1 MNAKQLITLSALV
14 FAAGTALADDITV
27 VNDSFKSQ
35 RSRAEVQAEVKQARA
50 AGVLSFVA
58 EVEGTAP
65 VAASMLTRE
74 QVRAELKSIPQP
86 RAVIYNP
93 AA

>member
-50 AGVLSFVA
+50 AGVLNFVV
-58 EVEGTAP
+58 EVERTAP

-74 QVRAELKSIPQP
+74 QVRAELKSTPQP